1 MNDQQRLGDSR
12 VSELDRTEQR
22 RRGSFRKLLGAA
34 WVHGGVVIALAGIVV
49 SILILAS
56 NALGRVETRINE
68 NMTRIETRIYN
79 DLDRVEKRLIVSI
92 SDLRAD
98 TDSLESKMQ
107 SNHTEVLS
115 EIREL
120 RRYLFEQK

>member
-1 MNDQQRLGDSR
+1 
-12 VSELDRTEQR
+12 
-22 RRGSFRKLLGAA
+22 
-34 WVHGGVVIALAGIVV
+34 
-49 SILILAS
+49 
-56 NALGRVETRINE
+56 
-68 NMTRIETRIYN
+68 MTRIETRIYN

-98 TDSLESKMQ
+98 MDSLESKMQ

>member
-1 MNDQQRLGDSR
+1 
-12 VSELDRTEQR
+12 
-22 RRGSFRKLLGAA
+22 
-34 WVHGGVVIALAGIVV
+34 
-49 SILILAS
+49 
-56 NALGRVETRINE
+56 
-68 NMTRIETRIYN
+68 MTRIETRIYN

>member
-12 VSELDRTEQR
+12 VSELDRPEQR
-22 RRGSFRKLLGAA
+22 RRGPFRKLLGAA
-34 WVHGGVVIALAGIVV
+34 WVHGGVVIALASIVV

-56 NALGRVETRINE
+56 NALGRVETRVNE

-79 DLDRVEKRLIVSI
+79 DLDRVEKRLIASI

-98 TDSLESKMQ
+98 MDSLESKMQ